1 MAQNR
6 TMAIKHKKA
15 REMASQE
22 YKWQA
27 LTESME
33 DFRSGRIHVTADS
46 LCMGRQQKLKAKL
59 IATKPR
65 YKDVSPLL
73 LDYFRK
79 ELGL

>member
-1 MAQNR
+1 MNR

-15 REMASQE
+15 KEMACQE

-33 DFRSGRIHVTADS
+33 DYKSGRIHVITDS
-46 LCMGRQQKLKAKL
+46 LCMGGQQKLKAKL

-65 YKDVSPLL
+65 YKEISPLL
-73 LDYFRK
+73 FDYYRK

>member
-1 MAQNR
+1 MNR

-15 REMASQE
+15 KEMACQE

-33 DFRSGRIHVTADS
+33 DYRSGRIHVITDS
-46 LCMGRQQKLKAKL
+46 LRMGGQQKLKAKL
-59 IATKPR
+59 IATKSR
-65 YKDVSPLL
+65 YKEVSPLL
-73 LDYFRK
+73 LDYYRK

>member
-1 MAQNR
+1 MNR

-15 REMASQE
+15 KEMACQE

-33 DFRSGRIHVTADS
+33 DYRCGRIHVGTDS
-46 LCMGRQQKLKAKL
+46 LKMGGQQRLKAKL
-59 IATKPR
+59 VAVKPK

-73 LDYFRK
+73 LECYRK